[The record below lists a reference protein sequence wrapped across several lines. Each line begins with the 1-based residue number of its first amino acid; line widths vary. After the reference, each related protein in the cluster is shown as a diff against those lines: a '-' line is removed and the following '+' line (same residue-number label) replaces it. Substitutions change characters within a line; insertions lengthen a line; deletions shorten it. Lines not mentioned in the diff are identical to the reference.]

1 MTADEIPAP
10 AFREARSD
18 ARGLALALDQRV
30 AQTFGGAGGA
40 AVIESAL
47 KPLLRACGWSGDDR
61 FLIEAAPH
69 LTPIDSLD
77 AARCVFHRLGF
88 TSTTN
93 TGVRQLP
100 AHYAPCLIESTDGKL
115 FALLGTKPDG
125 SLHLIDNAQ
134 VDAEPAAVATPCR
147 IARFQPVER
156 LDVELT
162 TKDSDWF
169 AFTTSKLH
177 KLLALALGLSLVINL
192 MALATPIFVT
202 SVYDK
207 VMGSQYAPT
216 LAFLL
221 GAILLILHIEGRL
234 RSLRGRVIAHIGAKF
249 DAEVSNATQARVF
262 NMPLQKT
269 GVASV
274 QSQLALLR
282 KFESFREFFSG
293 HIANT
298 MIDLPFTAI
307 FLAYIALVGGPL
319 LWVPI
324 IVIGVF
330 AAVTFAYR
338 AVLSQSIAK
347 SGALRSQLQ
356 LLRLEILQKRAAIH
370 DLGAEDIWI
379 RRFLAISLKAH
390 KHKFRTQFLDNAL
403 HTTSQS
409 MMTVAGA
416 ATVGAGAVMVMDNA
430 LSVGALVGVM
440 IVVWRV
446 LTPVQIM
453 ILSLSRIDQMR
464 DTVKHLNQLMKMP
477 GEESVARPSTS
488 TRRFQG
494 AVSVSGVSFRASP
507 DSEPLLRGIDAEFK
521 AGEATALAGPD
532 AAAKSVL
539 FKLALDLYRP
549 QIGTIMIDGV
559 NVLQVPRR
567 ALRASI
573 AYQPAQAQ
581 FYYGTIAQ
589 NLRLANPTAADAAV
603 YQALLDAGFAADD
616 PLVLQRNDLRLDFS
630 KRESLPPR
638 VKQMLSLARA
648 YVKQAS
654 VYFLDEPDRY
664 LDRHGVETL
673 VSKVKS
679 LKGGATLLVA
689 TNHLDLI
696 RACDTA
702 ALFVGGRIAGMGAAS
717 EVAAKLEKA
726 ALPRQTAA

>member
-1 MTADEIPAP
+1 MTNANGAMPQ
-10 AFREARSD
+10 RSD
-18 ARGLALALDQRV
+18 ARGLAATLEKRV
-30 AQTFGGAGGA
+30 AQAFTAPVGP
-40 AVIESAL
+40 AVVRTAV
-47 KPLLRACGWSGDDR
+47 KPLLRALGWAGDDR

-69 LTPIDSLD
+69 LTPVDTLD
-77 AARCVFHRLGF
+77 EARSVFHRLGF
-88 TSTTN
+88 TSTASTE
-93 TGVRQLP
+93 VQPLRLE
-100 AHYAPCLIESTDGKL
+100 HAPCLIENADGKL
-115 FALLGTKPDG
+115 FAFIGARPDG

-134 VDAEPAAVATPCR
+134 ADASADAVGSPCR
-147 IARFQPVER
+147 VAKFQPVER
-156 LDVELT
+156 QDVELT
-162 TKDSDWF
+162 TKESDWF
-169 AFTTSKLH
+169 GFTTSKLH
-177 KLLALALGLSLVINL
+177 SLIALAFGLSLVVNL
-192 MALATPIFVT
+192 MALATPVFVMN
-202 SVYDK
+202 VYDK

-221 GAILLILHIEGRL
+221 AAILLVLHVEGRL
-234 RSLRGRVIAHIGAKF
+234 RTMRGRVIAHIGAKF
-249 DAEVSNATQARVF
+249 DAEVSNATQARIF

-269 GVASV
+269 GAASV

-282 KFESFREFFSG
+282 KFEAFRDFFSG

-298 MIDLPFTAI
+298 VIDLPFTSI
-307 FLAYIALVGGPL
+307 FLIYIAAVGGPL
-319 LWVPI
+319 FWVPI
-324 IVIGVF
+324 IVTAIF
-330 AAVTFAYR
+330 AAATFAYR
-338 AVLSQSIAK
+338 TVLSHSIAR

-379 RRFLAISLKAH
+379 QRYLAISVKAH
-390 KHKFRTQFLDNAL
+390 RHKFRTQFLDNAL

-416 ATVGAGAVMVMDNA
+416 ATLGAGSILVMDGA

-446 LTPVQIM
+446 LTPIQIM
-453 ILSLSRIDQMR
+453 ILSLSRVDQMR
-464 DTVKHLNQLMKMP
+464 ETVKHLNQLMKMP
-477 GEESVARPSTS
+477 GEETAARASS
-488 TRRFQG
+488 ATRRFQG
-494 AVSVSGVSFRASP
+494 AISVAGLSFRASP
-507 DSEPLLRGIDAEFK
+507 DSEPLLRGVDAEFK

-549 QIGTIMIDGV
+549 QLGTIMIDGV

-581 FYYGTIAQ
+581 FFYGTIAQ
-589 NLRLANPTAADAAV
+589 NLRLAEPTATDEAI
-603 YQALLDAGFAADD
+603 YQALLDSGFSPDD

-648 YVKQAS
+648 YVKDS
-654 VYFLDEPDRY
+654 TVFFLDEPDRY
-664 LDRHGVETL
+664 LDRRGVEKL
-673 VSKVKS
+673 AAKIAS
-679 LKGGATLLVA
+679 LKGRATVLVA
-689 TNHLDLI
+689 TSNLDVI

-702 ALFVGGRIAGMGAAS
+702 AVFVGGRIAGAGAAP
-717 EVAAKLEKA
+717 EIAAKLEQA
-726 ALPRQTAA
+726 AQPRQSAA

>member
-1 MTADEIPAP
+1 MTATENSTVERA
-10 AFREARSD
+10 D
-18 ARGLALALDQRV
+18 ARGLAAALEKRV
-30 AQTFGGAGGA
+30 AA
-40 AVIESAL
+40 ASTAPVGPAVVRTAV

-69 LTPIDSLD
+69 LTPVDSLD
-77 AARCVFHRLGF
+77 EARSVFHRLGF
-88 TSTTN
+88 TSTASLEN
-93 TGVRQLP
+93 APFRLE
-100 AHYAPCLIESTDGKL
+100 HAPCLIEGADGKL
-115 FALLGTKPDG
+115 FALLGARPNGD
-125 SLHLIDNAQ
+125 LNLVDNTQ
-134 VDAEPAAVATPCR
+134 VEVEPQAVRTPYR
-147 IARFQPVER
+147 LAKFQIIER
-156 LDVELT
+156 QDVELT
-162 TKDSDWF
+162 SKESDWF
-169 AFTTSKLH
+169 RFTTSKLH
-177 KLLALALGLSLVINL
+177 SLVALAFGLSLVVNI

-202 SVYDK
+202 NVYDK

-216 LAFLL
+216 LVFLL
-221 GAILLILHIEGRL
+221 GAILLVLHVEGRL
-234 RSLRGRVIAHIGAKF
+234 RTLRGRVVAHIGAKF
-249 DAEVSNATQARVF
+249 DAEVSNATQARIF

-269 GVASV
+269 GAASV

-282 KFESFREFFSG
+282 KFEAFRDFFSG

-298 MIDLPFTAI
+298 VIDLPFTSI
-307 FLAYIALVGGPL
+307 FLIYIAAVGGPL
-319 LWVPI
+319 FWVPI
-324 IVIGVF
+324 IVAGIF

-338 AVLSQSIAK
+338 TVLSQSIAK

-356 LLRLEILQKRAAIH
+356 LLRLEILQKRGAIH

-379 RRFLAISLKAH
+379 QRFLSISLKAH

-416 ATVGAGAVMVMDNA
+416 ATLGAGAIMVMDGT

-446 LTPVQIM
+446 LTPIQIM

-464 DTVKHLNQLMKMP
+464 ETVKHLNQLMKMP
-477 GEESVARPSTS
+477 GEETAARASS
-488 TRRFQG
+488 ATRRFQG
-494 AVSVSGVSFRASP
+494 AISVAGASFRASP
-507 DSEPLLRGIDAEFK
+507 DSEPLLRGVDAEFK

-549 QIGTIMIDGV
+549 QLGTIMIDGV

-573 AYQPAQAQ
+573 SYQPAQAQ
-581 FYYGTIAQ
+581 FFYGTIAQ
-589 NLRLANPTAADAAV
+589 NLRLAEPTATDEAV
-603 YQALLDAGFAADD
+603 YQALIDAGFSTDD
-616 PLVLQRNDLRLDFS
+616 PLVLQRDDLRLDFS

-648 YVKQAS
+648 YVKDTS
-654 VYFLDEPDRY
+654 IYFLDEPDRF
-664 LDRHGVETL
+664 LDRRGVEKL
-673 VSKVKS
+673 CAKIGA
-679 LKGGATLLVA
+679 LKGRATLLVA
-689 TNHLDLI
+689 TNHLDVI

-702 ALFVGGRIAGMGAAS
+702 AVFVGGRIAGSGAAS
-717 EVAAKLEKA
+717 EIATKLEQA
-726 ALPRQTAA
+726 AQPRQSAA